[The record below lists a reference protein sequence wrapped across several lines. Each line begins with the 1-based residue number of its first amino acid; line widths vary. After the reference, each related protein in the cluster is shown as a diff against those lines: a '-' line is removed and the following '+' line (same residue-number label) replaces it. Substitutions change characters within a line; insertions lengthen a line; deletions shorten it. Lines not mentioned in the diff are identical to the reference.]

1 MTNADYYGFNINSN
15 GYFTKHI
22 DHIPKKV
29 KDMNTLEFLKWLS
42 SRKAPELTASEKKF
56 LADIVNVYAGLVNI
70 QIVAKFYDVT
80 RDSYYLKF
88 KDDINSSDS
97 SNTFSCFYGTFTE
110 LEEGKYYNIRK
121 LLGKDC

>member
-1 MTNADYYGFNINSN
+1 MTNAEYYGFSNSN

-29 KDMNTLEFLKWLS
+29 KDMNVLEFLKWLS
-42 SRKAPELTASEKKF
+42 SEKTPELTASEKKF
-56 LADIVNVYAGLVNI
+56 LADIVNAYAGLVNI
-70 QIVAKFYDVT
+70 QIVKKFCDVA

-97 SNTFSCFYGTFTE
+97 SNTFSCFNGMFAE
-110 LEEGKYYNIRK
+110 LEEGKDYNIRK